1 MRVLNC
7 RQAVRG
13 GVLHLRAMAA
23 GFALLLLACGAHVA
37 AAQDGAADF
46 DALADAL
53 RIADTVAVMREEG
66 LVYAD
71 QVADAM
77 LAEMDDAAWQRQIA
91 QLYDAGRMEQL
102 VLEGLEH
109 ALESADLA
117 PMLAFYSSDAGQR
130 AVALE
135 LEARRSFLDPEAE
148 DAARAAAADAA
159 AHEDGPQADRLDW
172 VQRLI
177 EGSDLIER
185 NVTASLNADMMF
197 WRGVIDGGGPGP
209 AGDAADEADLADAVT
224 ADLDET
230 RRESEA
236 WLTAFLL
243 VACGPLTA
251 EQMEAYATFFETR
264 DGRILNAALFDAFNA
279 MYDQQAYLLGRT
291 VGSWMNSAPL

>member
-1 MRVLNC
+1 MRVFNC
-7 RQAVRG
+7 RWAVSAH
-13 GVLHLRAMAA
+13 VTHLRRLAA
-23 GFALLLLACGAHVA
+23 FFALVVLASGAHVA
-37 AAQDGAADF
+37 AAQDHAADF
-46 DALADAL
+46 EALADAL
-53 RIADTVAVMREEG
+53 RISDTVAIMREEG
-66 LVYAD
+66 LAYAD

-77 LAEMDDAAWQRQIA
+77 LPEVDTAGWQRQVA
-91 QLYDAGRMEQL
+91 QLYDAGRMEEL
-102 VLEGLEH
+102 VLQGLKR

-117 PMLAFYSSDAGQR
+117 PMLAFYASDVGQR

-148 DAARAAAADAA
+148 DAARAAAADAIA
-159 AHEDGPQADRLDW
+159 RDDGPQADLLDW

-197 WRGVIDGGGPGP
+197 WRGVMDGGGPGP
-209 AGDAADEADLADAVT
+209 AGDAGDEADLADAVT

-243 VACGPLTA
+243 VACGPLA
-251 EQMEAYATFFETR
+251 PKQMGAYVTFFETR

-291 VGSWMNSAPL
+291 VGTWMDSAPL

>member
-1 MRVLNC
+1 MRGLDCHRAVQEYVLWL
-7 RQAVRG
+7 RG
-13 GVLHLRAMAA
+13 MAA
-23 GFALLLLACGAHVA
+23 SVAFMLVLGGTNVA
-37 AAQDGAADF
+37 AAQDGTADF
-46 DALADAL
+46 GALADAL
-53 RIADTVAVMREEG
+53 RISDTVDIMREEG

-77 LAEMDDAAWQRQIA
+77 LPEIDDSGWQRQVS
-91 QLYDAGRMEQL
+91 QLYDADRMENL
-102 VLEGLEH
+102 VLQGLKR
-109 ALESADLA
+109 ALEGVDLA

-135 LEARRSFLDPEAE
+135 LEARRSFLDPETEA
-148 DAARAAAADAA
+148 AARAAAADAA
-159 AHEDGPQADRLDW
+159 AREDGPQADRLDW

-209 AGDAADEADLADAVT
+209 VGDESDEADLADAVT
-224 ADLDET
+224 ADLDAT

-243 VACGPLTA
+243 VACGPLTSA
-251 EQMEAYATFFETR
+251 QLEAYAAFFETR

-279 MYDQQAYLLGRT
+279 MYDQQAYLLGRS
-291 VGSWMNSAPL
+291 VGNWMNSAPL